1 MYVLNVH
8 PVVYEELEF
17 ARKWYAERSV
27 DLGNEFLD
35 EIDFAMEAIRAAP
48 ETWPPFAS
56 VAGTRHFL
64 VHRFPFGV
72 FYRLTEETIQILA
85 VGHLHRKPGYWKFRM
100 RQRKEQ

>member
-1 MYVLNVH
+1 MYTIRVH
-8 PVVYEELEF
+8 PDVYEELEF
-17 ARKWYAERSV
+17 ARKWYAERSA

-35 EIDFAMEAIRAAP
+35 EIDFAMNAIKTSP
-48 ETWPPFAS
+48 EIWPAFEW

-72 FYRLTEETIQILA
+72 FYRLTAETIQVLA

-100 RQRKEQ
+100 